1 MDGAGDGLMVLA
13 SEWPEGERIDKIDS
27 KVKEKRRKKNTA
39 LCAAEA
45 NRRKTITAKTS
56 HRVYGPASIFST
68 VSSLVFRFHPFM
80 VATRLTNP
88 TT

>member
-1 MDGAGDGLMVLA
+1 VK
-13 SEWPEGERIDKIDS
+13 ERIDKIDS
-27 KVKEKRRKKNTA
+27 KDERKGEKKIQL

-45 NRRKTITAKTS
+45 DRRKTITAKTS